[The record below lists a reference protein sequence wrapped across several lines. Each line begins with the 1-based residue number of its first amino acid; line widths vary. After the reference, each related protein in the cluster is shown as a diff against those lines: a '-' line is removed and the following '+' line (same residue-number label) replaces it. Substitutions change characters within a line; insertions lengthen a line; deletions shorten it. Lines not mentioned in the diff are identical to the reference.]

1 MKNKIR
7 KLNEEDNPLFELIQ
21 YKIDINFISDRQNQ
35 PLLDKFK
42 KIILSEF
49 RHVSCE
55 INKKQKTFYFQYKL
69 KSQENWLPNYSL
81 GLLNEPNIK
90 IKILL
95 LNENEDKQ
103 KYVTSHLNELADSKN
118 QSLIPYTR
126 LFILNKKHYENYVQ
140 SVKNK
145 LPIDKN
151 EVGVIYCPV
160 KEPGFKYIYKFTL
173 IQIVQ
178 AINDYGKKQ
187 FEIIKSKDKETKH
200 LSKEVI
206 FKRIEEGIIHHDF
219 KYVINL
225 CNYFE
230 YSLNWIPEI
239 SVIKEINGIV
249 NFYIDYYY
257 SENNDDF
264 SSNRDVINSL
274 EEAADSYRKKKDFC
288 KECECLLRLYVY
300 YSYFIGS
307 ESKSEKYI
315 EKILASSKNAPYE
328 FQVMLHLQLIWLYQ
342 QRNNRRKQNFNN
354 FIGITVCQNNNEE
367 IKNTLNI
374 FLRFLKKNFPIYDI
388 YNKKIQNLEI
398 FNDIH
403 RKIIRKGWK
412 NSVFQIKEKDDQG
425 KIILKEVS
433 RRKIVKGTKLYIS
446 KYDKDVNFFDYNLIW
461 FNVQECIYR
470 NIINYCIN
478 NKEMLFGIIYYMSYL
493 QSLENDLSENKQ
505 NEIIKELFENNALSI
520 SKKINLSLYK
530 IPMLIRINPICSNI
544 KFEITKNE
552 KLPKKKTLFLYNPW
566 KKSSTINYFWSKNSY
581 QYITIEFKNILK
593 IPITLNNI
601 IILFERKKI
610 DKDQNNHNETN
621 EEEKN
626 KVDEN
631 FNKGKLPICFPTSV
645 TIPPNEKALVVE
657 KIKMLDEVIFDIV
670 GIKYDIFN
678 FTTEQYIDPN
688 GNGLYFCCEN
698 LLKDDYY
705 ATITTGKKKTF
716 VNLKGIQVYKEI
728 PQLEITN
735 INSICAK
742 DNNPNNNNNIFNNSE
757 DNIIN
762 LYEYQEYIFPFEFK
776 NNGSYP
782 IDEIAYYVY
791 IYKKEDYKICIYE
804 ESVKN
809 KVDVGETTKIE
820 YKYIHKRSHCKIEFR
835 FFLKSKKK
843 DIENENEEEIIKPY
857 LFYFKKINTENL
869 LIFENPKIIPQ
880 INNNSIEEI
889 CKMDKRLPFNYNYIY
904 SFNKKIFSFSVSNS
918 RKNKISLL
926 IKDENNLVL
935 KQDSINDEYSKEIS
949 FDINNSTNFSNV
961 NIYWECANGI
971 MNLKGSMSLCDIF
984 PNLKNNAI
992 NEDYFNF
999 SIEMNKKNEG
1009 ACEDEINIFEIK
1021 YSAKNVSNK
1030 KFTDLKLFCYVYQNN
1045 NDSEFSLNDE
1055 LFYEGSLISSTN
1067 SLEPNESLVNRILL
1081 YLDKEYVNYST
1092 TFLLINPENATAY
1105 MSPLN
1110 VELK

>member
-1 MKNKIR
+1 
-7 KLNEEDNPLFELIQ
+7 
-21 YKIDINFISDRQNQ
+21 
-35 PLLDKFK
+35 
-42 KIILSEF
+42 
-49 RHVSCE
+49 
-55 INKKQKTFYFQYKL
+55 
-69 KSQENWLPNYSL
+69 
-81 GLLNEPNIK
+81 
-90 IKILL
+90 
-95 LNENEDKQ
+95 
-103 KYVTSHLNELADSKN
+103 
-118 QSLIPYTR
+118 
-126 LFILNKKHYENYVQ
+126 
-140 SVKNK
+140 
-145 LPIDKN
+145 
-151 EVGVIYCPV
+151 
-160 KEPGFKYIYKFTL
+160 
-173 IQIVQ
+173 
-178 AINDYGKKQ
+178 
-187 FEIIKSKDKETKH
+187 
-200 LSKEVI
+200 
-206 FKRIEEGIIHHDF
+206 
-219 KYVINL
+219 
-225 CNYFE
+225 
-230 YSLNWIPEI
+230 
-239 SVIKEINGIV
+239 
-249 NFYIDYYY
+249 
-257 SENNDDF
+257 
-264 SSNRDVINSL
+264 
-274 EEAADSYRKKKDFC
+274 
-288 KECECLLRLYVY
+288 
-300 YSYFIGS
+300 
-307 ESKSEKYI
+307 
-315 EKILASSKNAPYE
+315 
-328 FQVMLHLQLIWLYQ
+328 
-342 QRNNRRKQNFNN
+342 
-354 FIGITVCQNNNEE
+354 
-367 IKNTLNI
+367 
-374 FLRFLKKNFPIYDI
+374 
-388 YNKKIQNLEI
+388 
-398 FNDIH
+398 
-403 RKIIRKGWK
+403 
-412 NSVFQIKEKDDQG
+412 
-425 KIILKEVS
+425 
-433 RRKIVKGTKLYIS
+433 
-446 KYDKDVNFFDYNLIW
+446 
-461 FNVQECIYR
+461 
-470 NIINYCIN
+470 
-478 NKEMLFGIIYYMSYL
+478 MSYL

-552 KLPKKKTLFLYNPW
+552 KLPKKKQLFLYNPW

-610 DKDQNNHNETN
+610 ENEQNSQQESN

-645 TIPPNEKALVVE
+645 TIPPKEKALVVE
-657 KIKMLDEVIFDIV
+657 KIKMIDEVIFDIV

-716 VNLKGIQVYKEI
+716 VNLKGIQIYKEI

-742 DNNPNNNNNIFNNSE
+742 DNNPNNNNNIYNNSE

-804 ESVKN
+804 ERVKN

-843 DIENENEEEIIKPY
+843 DIEDENEEEIIKPY
-857 LFYFKKINTENL
+857 IFYFKKINTENL
-869 LIFENPKIIPQ
+869 LNFENPKIIPQ
-880 INNNSIEEI
+880 IYNNSIEEI

-926 IKDENNLVL
+926 IKDENNSVL

-949 FDINNSTNFSNV
+949 FDINNNTNISNV

-971 MNLKGSMSLCDIF
+971 LNLKGSMSLCDIF
-984 PNLKNNAI
+984 PNLKNNVVDE
-992 NEDYFNF
+992 NYFNF
-999 SIEMNKKNEG
+999 SIEMNKKDDG
-1009 ACEDEINIFEIK
+1009 ACKDEINIFEIK

-1030 KFTDLKLFCYVYQNN
+1030 KFTDLKLFCYVYQNIN
-1045 NDSEFSLNDE
+1045 GSEFSLNDE

-1067 SLEPNESLVNRILL
+1067 SLEPNESLDNRILL
-1081 YLDKEYVNYST
+1081 YLDKVYVNYST
-1092 TFLLINPENATAY
+1092 TFLLINPENSTAY

-1110 VELK
+1110 VKLKRK